1 MLPCSRK
8 PTIVCSGK
16 FIQYLYFFLNHSS
29 TLVPIGQ
36 CPDIMLTRQQYN
48 DAYYRGKNIR
58 RFAVRLAEKIF
69 GLDVLAQSTVSGQ
82 QTGLEKLDVD
92 KLSAIRGNFN
102 SNTLL
107 QSVVC
112 TLFASI

>member
-1 MLPCSRK
+1 MGRKTNHTCSCECINSCFSFFCLSK
-8 PTIVCSGK
+8 P
-16 FIQYLYFFLNHSS
+16 FS

-36 CPDIMLTRQQYN
+36 SPNIMLTRQQYN

-92 KLSAIRGNFN
+92 KLSAIRGKHNVKVFYFH
-102 SNTLL
+102 
-107 QSVVC
+107 
-112 TLFASI
+112 LFQRNY